1 MVYSNPL
8 LVRIDG
14 FLNTIAIGI
23 AMESEVKRAL
33 TSELERGGRAYIR
46 NLAAAEHAILNGQF
60 NTAKVLRAS
69 AHSQRIMAM
78 EAARLLENE
87 YSAQNSLNIV
97 FEEISSDKDWGA
109 SEFEDT
115 TVHQYLQQSVE
126 VRERLRDIIQR
137 ALASL
142 ENNADVLESD
152 VAQFLRGRYG
162 CGVILEGDP
171 PHACPICGALRAEFE
186 GFGPFYSSTAE
197 HLGQLSLEDIFNILE
212 GIPDEVE
219 ACIKNVDQT
228 VLQKKPSP
236 DEWSIAEI
244 IGHMLETDLLFV
256 ERAQTLLETQGI
268 DLPWPMPPWKLQEGK
283 GYETMQPAELIVHMR
298 AARTQSLAL
307 IRAMTE
313 DDWIRKGLSFGS
325 KVSML
330 DLGTWLANH
339 DRGHL
344 WQIKRLCET

>member
-1 MVYSNPL
+1 
-8 LVRIDG
+8 
-14 FLNTIAIGI
+14 
-23 AMESEVKRAL
+23 MEREVKRAL

-46 NLAAAEHAILNGQF
+46 NLAAAEHAVLNGQF

-87 YSAQNSLNIV
+87 YGAQNVLNAV
-97 FEEISSDKDWGA
+97 LEESGSDQDWVR
-109 SEFEDT
+109 SVSEDT
-115 TVHQYLQQSVE
+115 AVRQYFLQSAE

-142 ENNADVLESD
+142 ENKPDVLESD
-152 VAQFLRGRYG
+152 VAQFLRGCYG
-162 CGVILEGDP
+162 CGAILEGDP
-171 PHACPICGALRAEFE
+171 PHACPICGALSVEFE

-197 HLGQLSLEDIFNILE
+197 HLGQLSPEDIINILE

-219 ACIKNVDQT
+219 AAIKNVDQT
-228 VLQKKPSP
+228 MLQQKPSL
-236 DEWSIAEI
+236 DEWSVAEI

-256 ERAQTLLETQGI
+256 KRAQTLLETQGI
-268 DLPWPMPPWKLQEGK
+268 ELPWPMPPWKLQEGK
-283 GYETMQPAELIVHMR
+283 GYETLQSTELIAHMR

-307 IRAMTE
+307 IRAMTPE
-313 DDWIRKGLSFGS
+313 DWTRKGLSFGS
-325 KVSML
+325 KISML

-344 WQIKRLCET
+344 AQIKRLCET

>member
-1 MVYSNPL
+1 
-8 LVRIDG
+8 
-14 FLNTIAIGI
+14 
-23 AMESEVKRAL
+23 MEREVKRAL
-33 TSELERGGRAYIR
+33 TSDLERGGRAYIR
-46 NLAAAEHAILNGQF
+46 NLAAAEHAVLNGQF

-87 YSAQNSLNIV
+87 YGAQNVLNAV
-97 FEEISSDKDWGA
+97 LEESGSDQDWVT
-109 SEFEDT
+109 SVSEDT
-115 TVHQYLQQSVE
+115 AVRQYFLQSAE

-142 ENNADVLESD
+142 ENKPDVLESD
-152 VAQFLRGRYG
+152 VAQFLRGCYG
-162 CGVILEGDP
+162 CGAILEGDP
-171 PHACPICGALRAEFE
+171 PHACPICGALSVEFE

-197 HLGQLSLEDIFNILE
+197 HLGQLSPEDIINILE

-219 ACIKNVDQT
+219 AAIKNVDQT
-228 VLQKKPSP
+228 MLQQKPSL
-236 DEWSIAEI
+236 DEWSVAEI

-256 ERAQTLLETQGI
+256 KRAQTLLETQGI
-268 DLPWPMPPWKLQEGK
+268 ELPWPMPPWKLQEGK
-283 GYETMQPAELIVHMR
+283 GYETLQSTELIAHMR

-307 IRAMTE
+307 IRAMTPE
-313 DDWIRKGLSFGS
+313 DWTRKGLSFGS
-325 KVSML
+325 RISML

-344 WQIKRLCET
+344 AQIKRLCET

>member
-1 MVYSNPL
+1 
-8 LVRIDG
+8 
-14 FLNTIAIGI
+14 
-23 AMESEVKRAL
+23 MEREVKRAL

-46 NLAAAEHAILNGQF
+46 NLAAAEHAVLNGQF

-87 YSAQNSLNIV
+87 YGAQNVLNAV
-97 FEEISSDKDWGA
+97 LEESGSDQDWVT
-109 SEFEDT
+109 SVSEDT
-115 TVHQYLQQSVE
+115 AVRQYFLQSAE

-142 ENNADVLESD
+142 ENKPDVLESD
-152 VAQFLRGRYG
+152 VAQFLRGCYG
-162 CGVILEGDP
+162 CGAILEGDP
-171 PHACPICGALRAEFE
+171 PHACPICGALSVEFE

-197 HLGQLSLEDIFNILE
+197 HLGQLSPEDIINILE

-219 ACIKNVDQT
+219 AAIKNVDQT
-228 VLQKKPSP
+228 MLQQKPSL
-236 DEWSIAEI
+236 DEWSVAEI

-256 ERAQTLLETQGI
+256 KRAQTLLETQGI
-268 DLPWPMPPWKLQEGK
+268 ELPWPMPPWKLQEGK
-283 GYETMQPAELIVHMR
+283 GYETLQSTELIAHMR

-307 IRAMTE
+307 IRAMTPE
-313 DDWIRKGLSFGS
+313 DWTRKGLSFGS
-325 KVSML
+325 RISML

-344 WQIKRLCET
+344 AQIKRLCET